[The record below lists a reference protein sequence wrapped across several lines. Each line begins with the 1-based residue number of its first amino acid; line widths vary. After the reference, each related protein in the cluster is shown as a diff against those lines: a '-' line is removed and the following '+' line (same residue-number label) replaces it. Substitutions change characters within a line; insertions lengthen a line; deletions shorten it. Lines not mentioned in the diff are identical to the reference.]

1 MSISTTTT
9 SMPFWKEYPERDNE
23 WVRQYPTK
31 HVAVTEEEVF
41 AREQMGVYVHIP
53 FCNRL
58 CFSCPYIK
66 FQTDRDLTRTFLD
79 ALKAEITLYAQRPYV
94 QDHVI
99 TLGYIGGGTPTS
111 LTAPQLDELL
121 GHLFG
126 SLNTAPDADFSIET
140 TPVDISERKAR
151 VLLDRGVRRISLGV
165 QTFVEEELKSLG
177 RPSDPEM
184 LKNSIRLLRDCGYE
198 NINIDL
204 MHGINGQTMES
215 WEYSLDVAI
224 ELGVTCVSFYTY
236 MEFAQ
241 ISTKRRKLPPV
252 PERALVDEMFLFAAE
267 KLTAAGFL
275 GYYGD
280 CFAKPGF
287 QPKYGETSWSE
298 DVPIIPLGPTA
309 TGHLREHWYFN
320 EPDIGRYVQT
330 VMEGRLPI
338 SMGKHITRSESIRR
352 SMVLGVKAG
361 RVDRERFRRLH
372 GVDFLEMF
380 REEIA
385 DLAGKGL
392 VTVREDGIEVTG
404 PKGWYYLDNISKAF
418 YSPEFR
424 RYPQHLG
431 ADITGFI
438 NPQMRTLPLT
448 VVSGSPQKGDA
459 CEHH

>member
-1 MSISTTTT
+1 MSITTT

-31 HVAVTEEEVF
+31 HVPVAEEEVF
-41 AREQMGVYVHIP
+41 ARKPMGAYVHIP

-66 FQTDRDLTRTFLD
+66 HQTDRDLTRTYLD
-79 ALKAEITLYAQRPYV
+79 ALKAEITNYADRPYV
-94 QDHVI
+94 QDHEI
-99 TLGYIGGGTPTS
+99 TLGYIGGGTPTA
-111 LTAPQLDELL
+111 LTAPQLDDLL

-126 SLNTAPDADFSIET
+126 SLHMAEDADFSIET
-140 TPVDISERKAR
+140 TPVDITERKAR
-151 VLLDRGVRRISLGV
+151 VLLDKGVRRISLGV
-165 QTFVEEELKSLG
+165 QTFVAEELKNLG
-177 RPSDPEM
+177 RPNDPEM
-184 LKNSIRLLRDCGYE
+184 LKNSIRLLRACGFE

-215 WEYSLDVAI
+215 WEHSLDVAI

-241 ISTKRRKLPPV
+241 VSTKRRKLPPV
-252 PERALVDEMFLFAAE
+252 PDRAVVDDMFLFAAD
-267 KLTAAGFL
+267 KLTRHGFL

-280 CFAKPGF
+280 CFAKPGY

-309 TGHLREHWYFN
+309 TGHLRDYWYFN
-320 EPDIGRYVQT
+320 EPDIGRYIQT
-330 VMEGRLPI
+330 VRDGRLPI
-338 SMGKHITRSESIRR
+338 AMGKHITKSEAIRR

-361 RVDRERFRRLH
+361 RVDRETFRRLH
-372 GVDFLEMF
+372 GVDFVETF
-380 REEIA
+380 RAEID
-385 DLAGKGL
+385 DLVDKGL
-392 VTVREDGIEVTG
+392 VTVDEKGIEVTG

-418 YSPEFR
+418 YSQEYR

-431 ADITGFI
+431 ADISPFI
-438 NPQMRTLPLT
+438 ASRSLPLEIIT
-448 VVSGSPQKGDA
+448 RPSAEEA
-459 CEHH
+459 CHDH

>member
-1 MSISTTTT
+1 MSITTT

-41 AREQMGVYVHIP
+41 APRQMGVYMHIP

-66 FQTDRDLTRTFLD
+66 FQTERDLTLSYLD
-79 ALKAEITLYAQRPYV
+79 ALKAEITNYAGRPYI

-111 LTAPQLDELL
+111 LTAQQLDDLL
-121 GHLFG
+121 GHLHSSF
-126 SLNTAPDADFSIET
+126 TFAPDADFSIET
-140 TPVDISERKAR
+140 TPIDITERKAK

-165 QTFVEEELKSLG
+165 QTFVEEELKNIG

-184 LKNSIRLLRDCGYE
+184 LKASIRLLQSAGFE
-198 NINIDL
+198 NINVDL
-204 MHGINGQTMES
+204 MHGINGQTMEG
-215 WEYSLDVAI
+215 WEHSLDVAI

-241 ISTKRRKLPPV
+241 VSTKRRKLPPV
-252 PERALVDEMFLFAAE
+252 PDRELVDEMFFFAAE
-267 KLTAAGFL
+267 KLTQNGFL

-287 QPKYGETSWSE
+287 QPKYGETSWSD

-309 TGHLREHWYFN
+309 TGHLRDHWYFN
-320 EPDIGRYVQT
+320 EPDLGKYVQI
-330 VMEGRLPI
+330 VREGRLPI
-338 SMGKHITRSESIRR
+338 SMGRHIPKDEAIRR
-352 SMVLGVKAG
+352 SMVLGIKAG
-361 RVDRERFRRLH
+361 RLNRERFMRLH
-372 GVDFLEMF
+372 GVNFLEMF
-380 REEIA
+380 ADEIA
-385 DLAGKGL
+385 DLVEKGL
-392 VTVREDGIEVTG
+392 VTADADGIEVTG

-438 NPQMRTLPLT
+438 SPQRSLPLEI
-448 VVSGSPQKGDA
+448 VNAGPQGGCHD
-459 CEHH
+459 H

>member
-1 MSISTTTT
+1 MSITTT
-9 SMPFWKEYPERDNE
+9 SMPFWKEYPERDSE

-31 HVAVTEEEVF
+31 HVMVTEEEVF
-41 AREQMGVYVHIP
+41 PPKPMGVYMHIP

-66 FQTDRDLTRTFLD
+66 FQTERDLTLAYLD
-79 ALKAEITLYAQRPYV
+79 ALKAEITNYANRPYI
-94 QDHVI
+94 QDHRI

-111 LTAPQLDELL
+111 LTAQQLDDLL
-121 GHLFG
+121 GHLHNSFDF
-126 SLNTAPDADFSIET
+126 APDADFSIET
-140 TPVDISERKAR
+140 TPIDITERKAK
-151 VLLDRGVRRISLGV
+151 VLLERGVRRISLGV
-165 QTFVEEELKSLG
+165 QTFVEEELKNLG

-184 LKNSIRLLRDCGYE
+184 LKASIRLLQDAGFE

-204 MHGINGQTMES
+204 MHGINGQTMEG
-215 WEYSLDVAI
+215 WEHSLDVAI

-241 ISTKRRKLPPV
+241 VSTKRRKLPPV
-252 PERALVDEMFLFAAE
+252 PDREVVDDMFFFAAD
-267 KLTAAGFL
+267 KLTKNGFL

-280 CFAKPGF
+280 CFAKPGY

-298 DVPIIPLGPTA
+298 DIPIIPLGPTA

-330 VMEGRLPI
+330 VREGRLPI
-338 SMGKHITRSESIRR
+338 SMGRHIPKPEAIRR

-361 RVDRERFRRLH
+361 RVNRERFMRLH
-372 GVDFLEMF
+372 GVDFMEMF
-380 REEIA
+380 ADEIS
-385 DLAGKGL
+385 DLVEKGL
-392 VTVREDGIEVTG
+392 VEVTDDGIEVTG

-438 NPQMRTLPLT
+438 SPQRSLPLAI
-448 VVSGSPQKGDA
+448 VNGDSQGG
-459 CEHH
+459 CHDC

>member
-1 MSISTTTT
+1 MSITTTTT
-9 SMPFWKEYPERDNE
+9 SMPFWKEYPERDSE

-31 HVAVTEEEVF
+31 HVPVNEEEVF
-41 AREQMGVYVHIP
+41 TRKPMGVYVHIP

-66 FQTDRDLTRTFLD
+66 HQTDRDLTRTYLD
-79 ALKAEITLYAQRPYV
+79 ALKTEITNYAERPYI

-99 TLGYIGGGTPTS
+99 TLGYIGGGTPTA
-111 LTAPQLDELL
+111 LTAPQLDDLL
-121 GHLFG
+121 GHMFSSFSVEEG
-126 SLNTAPDADFSIET
+126 ADFSIET
-140 TPVDISERKAR
+140 TPVDISERKAT
-151 VLLDRGVRRISLGV
+151 VLLERGIRRISLGV
-165 QTFVEEELKSLG
+165 QTFVPEELKNIG
-177 RPSDPEM
+177 RPNDPEM
-184 LKNSIRLLRDCGYE
+184 LKESIRLLRRCGFE

-215 WEYSLDVAI
+215 WEHSLDVAI
-224 ELGVTCVSFYTY
+224 DLGVTCISFYTY

-252 PERALVDEMFLFAAE
+252 PEKAVVDDMFLFAAE
-267 KLTAAGFL
+267 KLSKNGFL

-280 CFAKPGF
+280 CFAKPGH

-298 DVPIIPLGPTA
+298 DIPIIPLGPTA
-309 TGHLREHWYFN
+309 TGHLRDHWYFN
-320 EPDIGRYVQT
+320 EPDIGRYIQT

-338 SMGKHITRSESIRR
+338 SMGKHITKSEAIRR

-361 RVDRERFRRLH
+361 RVNRERFRRIH
-372 GVDFLEMF
+372 GVDFMEMF
-380 REEIA
+380 RAEIDDLIEKELITA
-385 DLAGKGL
+385 D
-392 VTVREDGIEVTG
+392 ENGIEVTG

-431 ADITGFI
+431 ADISNFI
-438 NPQMRTLPLT
+438 SSRPIPLQLT
-448 VVSGSPQKGDA
+448 TRPKDEEAGCD
-459 CEHH
+459 HH